1 MDLDILL
8 FFQSI
13 RSDPLTALMSAVTYL
28 GSETV
33 VVPVLCVIL
42 WCRRKELGYRLG
54 LTLFFAMGLNQTL
67 KILFSV
73 PRPWVRW
80 PEVSPV
86 SSAVA
91 DATGYSFPSG
101 HTSTAASVYPTLAMR
116 MGGSGRP
123 GARWR
128 RLAAYGAA
136 MLAVVLVGLSRV
148 YLGVHTASDV
158 IVSAILTLAVVIPAN
173 LIYDRVEKGRIRDA
187 AVSAGGLA
195 LAAMVTTIAAIVVA
209 NGAAVDA
216 EHALDAFKAAGAMA
230 GFAIGW
236 YIERRWIHFDVR
248 ASLLIQAVKAVA
260 GIGVLLCIQAG
271 MKPLLYAIL
280 PSAQM
285 ADTLRYALVALWA
298 TSGLPAAAVRVS
310 RLFRRSPR
318 PD

>member
-13 RSDPLTALMSAVTYL
+13 RSDPLTAFMSAVTYL

-33 VVPVLCVIL
+33 FVPVLCIIL
-42 WCRRKELGYRLG
+42 WCWRKELGYRLG
-54 LTLFFAMGLNQTL
+54 FTLFFAMGLNQTL

-86 SSAVA
+86 PSAVE

-101 HTSTAASVYPTLAMR
+101 HTSTAASVYPTLALR
-116 MGGSGRP
+116 VDGSGRA

-128 RLAAYGAA
+128 RPAALAGALLVMA
-136 MLAVVLVGLSRV
+136 LVGLSRV

-158 IVSAILTLAVVIPAN
+158 VVSALLTLAVVIPAN
-173 LIYDRVEKGRIRDA
+173 LIYDRVEKGRIPDIA
-187 AVSAGGLA
+187 ISGGGLA
-195 LAAMVTTIAAIVVA
+195 LAAVVLANAAFVVA
-209 NGAAVDA
+209 RSPAANA
-216 EHALDAFKAAGAMA
+216 EHALDAFKAAGAMT

-236 YIERRWIHFDVR
+236 YAERRWIRFDVR
-248 ASLLIQAVKAVA
+248 ASLPIQILKTVV
-260 GIGVLLCIQAG
+260 GIGVLLAIQAG
-271 MKPLLYAIL
+271 TKSPLHAML
-280 PSAQM
+280 PSAQV

-298 TSGLPAAAVRVS
+298 TCGMPASAQLAS
-310 RLFRRSPR
+310 RMFRRVPR
-318 PD
+318 PG